1 MDATSD
7 SLAVVIGAG
16 GAIGGAVTSHLDRDP
31 RYARVIGTERGGA
44 EGVDVTDEA
53 SLAALASRI
62 ADDGRPLRFV
72 FVATGF
78 LHGDGMTP
86 EKSIRQ
92 LDGAALAYSF
102 AVNAIGP
109 ALAIKHL
116 TPLLPRSGRVTFAVT
131 SARAASIAENR
142 IGGWFGYRAAKAA
155 LNQLVRSA
163 AAELGRSRK
172 EAVMVAL
179 HPGHVES
186 RLSAPFGAGGNETFT
201 PDQAAANLL
210 RVLDTL
216 TPADSGGFFASN
228 GERIPW

>member
-16 GAIGGAVTSHLDRDP
+16 GAIGSAVASHLRRDP
-31 RYARVIGTERGGA
+31 RYAHVIATERGG
-44 EGVDVTDEA
+44 ESPVDVRDEA
-53 SLAALASRI
+53 SLAALAARI
-62 ADDGRPLRFV
+62 AEDGRALRFV

-78 LHGDGMTP
+78 LHGEGMTP

-92 LDGAALAYSF
+92 LDPAALAYSF

-116 TPLLPRSGRVTFAVT
+116 TPLFPRSGRVTFAVT
-131 SARAASIAENR
+131 SARAGSIGENR

-163 AAELGRSRK
+163 AAELARSRK
-172 EAVMVAL
+172 EAVVVAL

-201 PDQAAANLL
+201 PDQAAENLL
-210 RVLDTL
+210 RLLDAL
-216 TPADSGGFFASN
+216 TPADSGGFYAPN